1 MNRVKETIENNIG
14 VVEHVSAATQQSSA
28 GAKDP
33 VNMLGYVAENII
45 TGKIKQF
52 FWDEVDKLPRDES
65 VTLLDVHTKTEV
77 SRGKIDGFIHIPL
90 DSLREYLDEIQKD
103 KPVYVHCHSS
113 LRS

>member
-1 MNRVKETIENNIG
+1 MVLKSIIE
-14 VVEHVSAATQQSSA
+14 EE
-28 GAKDP
+28 
-33 VNMLGYVAENII
+33 Y
-45 TGKIKQF
+45 
-52 FWDEVDKLPRDES
+52 
-65 VTLLDVHTKTEV
+65 VHTKTEV